1 MHVYTPIHS
10 WKQQIFIS
18 SCCIGHCLFAIRSF
32 HHPSPE
38 NCASCLSLPTMF
50 QLDGQGEALARDRRL
65 RSKEK
70 PDYFFHPPLCFEHHF
85 LQWFQLPIR
94 QPLHPESL
102 AVPTIV
108 QPQPLILLT
117 PSLPCVLRTLVV
129 VAASCCH

>member
-1 MHVYTPIHS
+1 MSIHPFIHGSNKYLLVHIVSVTACLLSDPFTTLLLRTVLPVYLCQLSFS
-10 WKQQIFIS
+10 W
-18 SCCIGHCLFAIRSF
+18 
-32 HHPSPE
+32 
-38 NCASCLSLPTMF
+38 
-50 QLDGQGEALARDRRL
+50 DGQGEALARDRRL

-102 AVPTIV
+102 AVPAIV
-108 QPQPLILLT
+108 QPQPLILMT